1 MNEDQSQAP
10 VRSASGVLAGK
21 VAIVT
26 GASRGVGRAVARVF
40 ALEGAAVVL
49 ASRSTALLEANV
61 REIEALGARAVAVT
75 TDVADEDSVA
85 ALFLKARSTFG
96 PINILVNS
104 AGAVVNVPF
113 AEMEARDFDAVLAV
127 NLRGTFLCCRE
138 AFQEM
143 IAEHGGVII
152 NMSSLSGVRD
162 VEKFPGLSAYT
173 ASKFGVAGLS
183 ELLAVEGRPHNIRVI
198 AVSPGAV
205 DTEMLR
211 EAAPHLKAGM
221 TPDALARILL
231 FLVGPD
237 ASPLGGTNL
246 EIFSNRYV

>member
-1 MNEDQSQAP
+1 MNDDQPEALDTG
-10 VRSASGVLAGK
+10 ASGALDGK

-49 ASRSTALLEANV
+49 ASRSAALLEAHV
-61 REIEALGARAVAVT
+61 REIEALGGRALAVA

-85 ALFLKARSTFG
+85 ALFLKARSAFG
-96 PINILVNS
+96 PVNILVNS

-113 AEMEARDFDAVLAV
+113 VEMETKDFDAVLAV

-138 AFQEM
+138 AFREM

-221 TPDALARILL
+221 TPNALARILL

-246 EIFSNRYV
+246 EIFSNR

>member
-1 MNEDQSQAP
+1 MNHDQPEALVSDAFG
-10 VRSASGVLAGK
+10 ALAGK

-26 GASRGVGRAVARVF
+26 GASRGVGRAVAQVF
-40 ALEGAAVVL
+40 ALEGAAVAL
-49 ASRSTALLEANV
+49 ASRSADLLEAHV
-61 REIEALGARAVAVT
+61 REIEALGGRAVAVT
-75 TDVADEDSVA
+75 TDVANEDSVA
-85 ALFLKARSTFG
+85 ALFQKARSTFG
-96 PINILVNS
+96 PVDILVNS

-138 AFQEM
+138 AFREM
-143 IAEHGGVII
+143 IAGHGGVII

-221 TPDALARILL
+221 TPNALARILL
-231 FLVGPD
+231 FLAGPD

-246 EIFSNRYV
+246 EIFSNR

>member
-1 MNEDQSQAP
+1 MNDDQPEAP
-10 VRSASGVLAGK
+10 DTGASGALAGK

-49 ASRSTALLEANV
+49 ASRSAALLEAHV
-61 REIEALGARAVAVT
+61 REIEALGGRALAVA

-85 ALFLKARSTFG
+85 ALFLKARSAFG
-96 PINILVNS
+96 PVNILVNS

-113 AEMEARDFDAVLAV
+113 AEMEAKDFDAVLAV

-138 AFQEM
+138 AFREM

-183 ELLAVEGRPHNIRVI
+183 ELLAVEGLPHNIRVI

-221 TPDALARILL
+221 TPDELARILL

-246 EIFSNRYV
+246 EIFSNR